1 MSVRPEPDDRPQES
15 PESELMD
22 SIGAALPPHHKAA
35 FYRELLHCQ
44 SLREDDEM
52 LRIIRILQIL
62 TYLIHQAPAMLMTER
77 KFLDARLVSLN
88 KGLERAVRS
97 IREYQKQFDRR
108 LAELPQ
114 DIAKRIQAERI
125 AGAISESVR
134 QEFARTG
141 LSRMAQGFQATYA
154 DLEKV
159 VAGLEKTLR
168 AVEGAEERAVE
179 RIGEG
184 GQRVL
189 GTMDAVSASF
199 AAEAERLSRKTRWQR
214 DMLASIVI
222 AITFLL
228 GMQYARWL
236 DAPPAPT
243 MERTIVPKTQQ
254 AAPAIVQPT
263 QRNAH

>member
-1 MSVRPEPDDRPQES
+1 MSAGLDPDDRPQEF

-22 SIGAALPPHHKAA
+22 SIGAALPPHLKAA

-52 LRIIRILQIL
+52 LRIIRVLQIL

-77 KFLDARLVSLN
+77 KLLDARLVSLN
-88 KGLERAVRS
+88 EGLERAVRT
-97 IREYQKQFDRR
+97 IREYQEQFDRR

-125 AGAISESVR
+125 AGAISESVK

-141 LSRMAQGFQATYA
+141 LSQMAQGFQATYA
-154 DLEKV
+154 DLKKV

-168 AVEGAEERAVE
+168 DVASAEERAVE

-184 GQRVL
+184 GQRVV
-189 GTMDAVSASF
+189 GVMGEVGASF
-199 AAEAERLSRKTRWQR
+199 AAEARRLSRKTRWQR
-214 DMLASIVI
+214 DVLASIVI

-236 DAPPAPT
+236 NSPPAPT
-243 MERTIVPKTQQ
+243 TEQTIVPKTQQ
-254 AAPAIVQPT
+254 AAPAVVSPA
-263 QRNAH
+263 QRKAH

>member
-1 MSVRPEPDDRPQES
+1 MSVRPEQDDPPRGS
-15 PESELMD
+15 PESELID
-22 SIGAALPPHHKAA
+22 SIGAALPPHLKAA

-44 SLREDDEM
+44 SLPEDDEM
-52 LRIIRILQIL
+52 LRILRILQIL
-62 TYLIHQAPAMLMTER
+62 TYLIYQAPAMLTPER
-77 KFLDARLVSLN
+77 KLIDALVASLN
-88 KGLERAVRS
+88 ESLEKAVRS
-97 IREYQKQFDRR
+97 IREYQEGFDRR

-134 QEFARTG
+134 KEFARTG
-141 LSRMAQGFQATYA
+141 LSQMAQGFQATYA

-168 AVEGAEERAVE
+168 TVGGAEQRALE

-184 GQRVL
+184 GQRVVEA
-189 GTMDAVSASF
+189 MHSVRASL
-199 AAEAERLSRKTRWQR
+199 AAEAERITRKTRWQR

-228 GMQYARWL
+228 GMEYARWL
-236 DAPPAPT
+236 DAPSAPPT
-243 MERTIVPKTQQ
+243 EQAIVPKTHP
-254 AAPAIVQPT
+254 AAPAVVSPT
-263 QRNAH
+263 QRKAH